1 MNICNLCREEY
12 GIEYGTEEC
21 IVKKQEMGEILA
33 RLSGGMP
40 PKSSNVMYVRVGR
53 EEEEKRICDDP
64 IEGMIAV
71 KGLNVGKA
79 FYILADFGFGKS
91 FFLNLLTDR
100 AKKMNFVTSTIQIP
114 DIANLADF
122 ENIYCQIISNL
133 EYPDTDVKGI
143 STLLIKIINHFQNR
157 RQYKDFVMRE
167 GILGHPLSKMLQNM
181 LEAEFS
187 GNFSYTYNRQ
197 AIDLDIDDMI
207 ENVSN
212 YLTGGRMEAER
223 LWSIGKRGF
232 NNIRTEDTVQ
242 YLVNL
247 KKFVIEVGY
256 SGLIIQIDEMA
267 EAMKWS
273 TSNRL
278 ISQLINLH
286 NKVFEEQGLSKVMIN
301 YVGTPSKWDDLIDK
315 TGHGALIGRYKTGRI
330 TLQDLS
336 RSDYIN
342 LLTKIIKVYECNNG
356 SDFNIDR
363 RDIEKFVDISI
374 QKYGAISNLSPRDF
388 INNPFND
395 ERSLIKILNEI
406 REGTVDF
413 ETMISNTMQI
423 Q

>member
-1 MNICNLCREEY
+1 MNICNLCREKY
-12 GIEYGTEEC
+12 DIEYDTEKC
-21 IVKKQEMGEILA
+21 KAKKQEMGEILA
-33 RLSGGMP
+33 RLSGGVP
-40 PKSSNVMYVRVGR
+40 PKPSNVKYIRVGR
-53 EEEEKRICDDP
+53 EEEEKRICDDQ
-64 IEGMIAV
+64 IEGMTAV
-71 KGLNVGKA
+71 KDFNVGKA

-91 FFLNLLTDR
+91 FFLNLITDR

-114 DIANLADF
+114 DIADLADF
-122 ENIYCQIISNL
+122 ENIYCQIVSNL
-133 EYPDTDVKGI
+133 EYPDTDVRGI
-143 STLLIKIINHFQNR
+143 STLLSKIINHFQNM
-157 RQYKDFVMRE
+157 RQYKDFVREE
-167 GILGHPLSKMLQNM
+167 GITGHPLRKMLQNM
-181 LEAEFS
+181 LEAKFS

-197 AIDLDIDDMI
+197 AIDLDTDDMI

-212 YLTGGRMEAER
+212 YLIGVTMEAER
-223 LWSIGKRGF
+223 LWSVGKKGF
-232 NNIRTEDTVQ
+232 DRIQKEDTVQ

-256 SGLIIQIDEMA
+256 SGIIIQIDEMA

-273 TSNRL
+273 TSNKL

-315 TGHGALIGRYKTGRI
+315 TGHGALIGRYKTGR
-330 TLQDLS
+330 LPLPNLS

-342 LLTKIIKVYECNNG
+342 LLTKIIKVYECAMG
-356 SDFNIDR
+356 SDLNIDR

-374 QKYGAISNLSPRDF
+374 QKYGTISNLSPRDF
-388 INNPFND
+388 INSPFKD
-395 ERSLIKILNEI
+395 EKSLIKILNEI

-413 ETMISNTMQI
+413 ETMISNAMQI